1 MVSVASPGQKA
12 VRSQRTLQHSGARR
26 EGVFPGG
33 GTLPP
38 CSSISPRTKPEAWG
52 GDRRTGFPRKGSD
65 RVGVGA
71 DHCFSNRRKGAT
83 STRTSEVTCKSRS
96 SEQFGQF
103 RQRSRR
109 HTTWSVEKE
118 LARAGYHW
126 RTSRKS
132 KGLGNS
138 KSVPLTGKEA
148 ENREDREGHRTT
160 GPRRCPQPGTVG
172 PRSTTSLIDNATFGK
187 FEGQE
192 KAAAEKEKTRFKS
205 KCKQLGQRFESERLK
220 LGSSSS
226 SWPCESRG
234 NIPIFEKENV
244 QAAVEAC
251 AQICARSR
259 KGSGGGESCLSPIGD
274 RKEDQLGKTKESPTL
289 SLHAVRHPDQVAEG
303 PDREGHIA
311 DSALPEGS
319 PSGGTRQRLEH
330 CMAPDTLGRP
340 MVQASVGWRSGGSR
354 KCHCISEKHGRAQS
368 QCRSASKFKQWA
380 DWRSDRRLRRQA
392 EGKERQG
399 QGQGQRR
406 GEERVKPQV
415 NSQLH
420 RFDFRP
426 SDAKTPGGLIG
437 EALKDYRGSFGRFL
451 RLLHEAPYLEGS
463 RPRTPQSSKVGNAK
477 IFPSLLVG
485 PISAPIFR
493 SSRRNCRRRGRAST
507 WEDVRVV
514 WSLFTFLEGGSPHT
528 DADQKKLADRA
539 AATFWTPQHAEY
551 AGYLHDEIHKF
562 NRLRY
567 DMSLGRG
574 LEQLEKLVTS
584 IYNSA
589 YSPGNCDLSVLQAA
603 ARDVKPERMS
613 LPEQAGIVDPANHLK
628 GAHKEAFLNMHRDI
642 PLDEPPLEPVQSCF
656 KVRDQD
662 VIPVYEKLLDSG
674 VCVLIPEEMALRDR
688 NNRIVSAGLFAVPHK
703 ESSDRVICDR
713 RPQNQIERRLVWAR
727 LPHGCLLT
735 QIILPKN
742 CSIRGSGDDL
752 SNYFYLLKHQEK
764 WLHRNCVGKPIPGSK
779 FKKYGCDPKRRYIL
793 CMKVVPM
800 GDCNAVDIAQQTHL
814 EILKEAG
821 VMRDDETIAYR
832 SPLPP
837 KAFMEGLYIDDHI
850 AIQITAKRK
859 SKAKKG
865 NTYRDVAV
873 IRDSRAYYKQ
883 LGIPVS
889 EKKAFT
895 KEGQFQAWGT
905 AVDSNSGRVGAPLQK
920 LKQLSNLILQ
930 VCRLPKVTQKL
941 IQKCL
946 GLVVHPCMH
955 KRIVMCLLQE
965 VYIWVN
971 KLKPGKTAKMPLSVK
986 EELLS
991 LALLLPLCHSN
1002 IRHEVSC
1009 RIGATDAS
1017 LTGGGRACTLT
1028 TPSIAQT
1035 LFRYGVHKG
1044 EAVRLDWES
1053 GALAPPTDINPA
1065 PAELEDLMNAHVWNT
1080 THKCKFGHKQHIN
1093 LLEMKMVKAELV
1105 DRVHSSTDGTRHV
1118 VLVDSRV
1125 VAGALGRGRSSSKQL
1140 NRIIRSMLGWVVAGR
1155 KDIILCW
1162 VQSKKN
1168 PSDHPSRGAA
1178 IPEPRCD
1185 DPILKKVFETKIP
1198 DIQTRRSNRFIDKC
1212 SKTGILEHEEEFKS
1226 ENINT
1231 CSRELPARH
1240 PCTEKCEEGG
1250 REKVSLRSA
1259 HPAQK
1264 FWEFREIFAGCGR
1277 LTNVFRKRKA
1287 FRVGSPVEILQHGK
1301 VSPDHNVLCDKTFA
1315 RLCKDAAHGK
1325 QIWHFGLPCSSFSLM
1340 QNMNGGTRTT
1350 EKAEGDGTLKRERI
1364 GNEIAARVVMLCIIL
1379 SNHGSF
1385 FTIENP
1391 KTSYLWKLTVLGDLF
1406 KLDNCQTVEF
1416 DQCEYCL
1423 KIPNESGVLALAK
1436 KSTTIVGTLPH
1447 LSLLK
1452 RKCTKTHSHVQVIG
1466 GVRTKQ
1472 GWKKR
1477 SELAGAYPQQ
1487 LCGAYHKC
1495 CEKAF
1500 CID

>member
-1 MVSVASPGQKA
+1 MVSATGPGQEA
-12 VRSQRTLQHSGARR
+12 VGSKRTLHHSGARR

-33 GTLPP
+33 GPLSS
-38 CSSISPRTKPEAWG
+38 CSSLSSRVAFEARSG
-52 GDRRTGFPRKGSD
+52 NRRTGIPRKGSD
-65 RVGVGA
+65 RVEFGV
-71 DHCFSNRRKGAT
+71 DHCFSNRRKRSAPI
-83 STRTSEVTCKSRS
+83 RTSEVTCKSRS
-96 SEQFGQF
+96 SEQFGKF

-118 LARAGYHW
+118 LARVGYNW

-132 KGLGNS
+132 KRLG
-138 KSVPLTGKEA
+138 KSESVSLTGKEA
-148 ENREDREGHRTT
+148 KSGEGREGHRTT
-160 GPRRCPQPGTVG
+160 WPRRCLDSGAVG
-172 PRSTTSLIDNATFGK
+172 ARSTTSLTDNATSGK

-192 KAAAEKEKTRFKS
+192 KTAAEKEETRFKS
-205 KCKQLGQRFESERLK
+205 QCKQFGQRFGSERFK
-220 LGSSSS
+220 LGSSSPP
-226 SWPCESRG
+226 WTCEGRR
-234 NIPIFEKENV
+234 NIPILKKENV
-244 QAAVEAC
+244 QTAVEAC

-259 KGSGGGESCLSPIGD
+259 KGSGSGESCLSPIRD
-274 RKEDQLGKTKESPTL
+274 REEDQLGKTKKSPTL
-289 SLHAVRHPDQVAEG
+289 SLHAVRHLDQVVEG
-303 PDREGHIA
+303 PDGKGHVA
-311 DSALPEGS
+311 DSALPEVN

-330 CMAPDTLGRP
+330 CMASDALGRP
-340 MVQASVGWRSGGSR
+340 MVQASVGWRSRGSR
-354 KCHCISEKHGRAQS
+354 KCHCISEKHGGAQS
-368 QCRSASKFKQWA
+368 QCRSASEFEQRTN
-380 DWRSDRRLRRQA
+380 WRSDGRLRRQKKG
-392 EGKERQG
+392 EERQG
-399 QGQGQRR
+399 QGQGEGR
-406 GEERVKPQV
+406 GKERVNLQL
-415 NSQLH
+415 NSQPPCP
-420 RFDFRP
+420 DFRP

-437 EALKDYRGSFGRFL
+437 EALKNYRGSFGRFL
-451 RLLHEAPYLEGS
+451 RLLHETPYLEGS
-463 RPRTPQSSKVGNAK
+463 RPRTPQSSKVGNDK
-477 IFPSLLVG
+477 IFPSLLLG
-485 PISAPIFR
+485 PISVPTIG

-589 YSPGNCDLSVLQAA
+589 YSPGCCDLNVLQAA

-628 GAHKEAFLNMHRDI
+628 GAHKEAFLNMHNDI
-642 PLDEPPLEPVQSCF
+642 PIDEPPLEPVQSCF
-656 KVRDQD
+656 KVRDED
-662 VIPVYEKLLDSG
+662 IIPVYEKLLNSG
-674 VCVLIPEEMALRDR
+674 VCVLIPEEMALRDH
-688 NNRIVSAGLFAVPHK
+688 NNKIVSAGLFAVPHK

-752 SNYFYLLKHQEK
+752 SNYFYLLKHQDK

-779 FKKYGCDPKRRYIL
+779 FEKYGCDPKKKYIL

-850 AIQITAKRK
+850 AIQITAKRNSK
-859 SKAKKG
+859 SKKG
-865 NTYRDVAV
+865 NTYRDEAV
-873 IRDSRAYYKQ
+873 IRASRAYYKQ

-905 AVDSNSGRVGAPLQK
+905 AVDSNSGRVGTPLQK

-971 KLKPGKTAKMPLSVK
+971 KLKPGEAAKMPLSVK
-986 EELLS
+986 EELLP

-1028 TPSIAQT
+1028 TPSVAQT

-1053 GALAPPTDINPA
+1053 GALAPPTDMNPA

-1125 VAGALGRGRSSSKQL
+1125 VAGAFGRGRSSSKQL

-1185 DPILKKVFETKIP
+1185 DPILKKVFGTEVP
-1198 DIQTRRSNRFIDKC
+1198 DIQTRRSNRIIEKC
-1212 SKTGILEHEEEFKS
+1212 SKTGILEHEEDFKS
-1226 ENINT
+1226 ENIDT
-1231 CSRELPARH
+1231 GSREFPARH
-1240 PCTEKCEEGG
+1240 PCTEKFEEGG

-1264 FWEFREIFAGCGR
+1264 LWKFREIFAGCGR
-1277 LTNVFRKRKA
+1277 LTNVFRNRKA
-1287 FRVGSPVEILQHGK
+1287 FEVGLPVEILQHGK
-1301 VSPDHNVLCDKTFA
+1301 ASLDHDVLCDKTFA

-1350 EKAEGDGTLKRERI
+1350 EKAEGDGTLERERI
-1364 GNEIAARVVMLCIIL
+1364 GNVIAARVVMLCIIL

-1391 KTSYLWKLTVLGDLF
+1391 KTSYLWKLTVFRELF
-1406 KLDNCQTVEF
+1406 QLDNCQIVDF
-1416 DQCEYCL
+1416 DQCEYDL
-1423 KIPNESGVLALAK
+1423 RIPNESGVLALAK
-1436 KSTTIVGTLPH
+1436 KSTTIVGTLPN

-1466 GVRTKQ
+1466 GVKTKQ

-1487 LCGAYHKC
+1487 LCKAYHRC

-1500 CID
+1500 CMY